1 VNFDRHIW
9 PVLQSAYA
17 ISWTNKDAFTG
28 HGISGKGNFM
38 DIKERLKSN
47 GPENKVF
54 RQAVFNRLR
63 APDNTVLTQAT
74 TQYMPRL
81 SGNAGH
87 AIEPGIS
94 IPFWWDEPPIEAF
107 AALTALQYERFTL
120 WKDGQFN
127 ATPVPWEGK
136 KELKDIELKYQ
147 PLCLTLAALD
157 HTIGDPLYPGIE
169 VPWVTI
175 LPKTYV
181 LQVDTDEHRID
192 PPFRIDH
199 DRILPGYVTRGLS
212 IPWQSDFD
220 NCHTHWWPSIRADDV
235 INERFF
241 EGSEISEKDFIDKV
255 LPHRLPW
262 TRGLRFSVEE
272 TRDYY
277 PGSTDMV
284 KYWPRL
290 GFTVKHPNKKIK
302 RQNREG
308 SNPVWL
314 ETEREKIVRKD
325 KTTQLPF
332 QVQLEESDDRQ
343 GL

>member
-1 VNFDRHIW
+1 MNIVSIRR
-9 PVLQSAYA
+9 SASITTAY
-17 ISWTNKDAFTG
+17 SL
-28 HGISGKGNFM
+28 GISLEVSASRGN
-38 DIKERLKSN
+38 
-47 GPENKVF
+47 
-54 RQAVFNRLR
+54 
-63 APDNTVLTQAT
+63 
-74 TQYMPRL
+74 
-81 SGNAGH
+81 
-87 AIEPGIS
+87 
-94 IPFWWDEPPIEAF
+94 
-107 AALTALQYERFTL
+107 
-120 WKDGQFN
+120 
-127 ATPVPWEGK
+127 
-136 KELKDIELKYQ
+136 
-147 PLCLTLAALD
+147 LTLTIATLTGASPAFDITRTVQINVCTLD
-157 HTIGDPLYPGIE
+157 
-169 VPWVTI
+169 
-175 LPKTYV
+175 
-181 LQVDTDEHRID
+181 R
-192 PPFRIDH
+192 
-199 DRILPGYVTRGLS
+199 
-212 IPWQSDFD
+212 
-220 NCHTHWWPSIRADDV
+220 WPSIRADDV

-262 TRGLRFSVEE
+262 TRGLRFSVEGKHRRYGSVVALLVSTKSMLE